1 MGKLNALVAF
11 AGKKRKAESSLPRR
25 PEKNSLAT
33 KRMSMAQQC
42 AAIEA
47 GAAARAARG
56 RKLASGG
63 MAVIDE
69 DAREGQ
75 APPIVSSLAKQPSKS
90 TRSGSAPPPLT
101 PRKSQ
106 MKRRRSWAHQKRTS
120 PSSSG
125 PTSASWAWARR
136 RRQRAAMRRSRSP
149 DMLQRTYNG
158 RPLPCAGMQLGVCD
172 A

>member
-106 MKRRRSWAHQKRTS
+106 MKRGGAGRLEAATELGSSEKDQSVFKRAYKRFV
-120 PSSSG
+120 G
-125 PTSASWAWARR
+125 LGKKKK
-136 RRQRAAMRRSRSP
+136 AAGS
-149 DMLQRTYNG
+149 
-158 RPLPCAGMQLGVCD
+158 D
-172 A
+172 AQIEEP